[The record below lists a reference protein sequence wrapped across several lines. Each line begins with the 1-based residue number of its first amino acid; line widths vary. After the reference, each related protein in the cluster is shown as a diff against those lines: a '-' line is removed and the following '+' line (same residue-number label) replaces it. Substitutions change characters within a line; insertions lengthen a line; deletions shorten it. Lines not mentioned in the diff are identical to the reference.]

1 MWYINLFI
9 LINVTSLKNSRL
21 QSTDFNNLPFGM
33 VFSDHMLICNFKNNS
48 WGPIQIKEYGDISI
62 SPAAQ
67 VFHYGQSVFE
77 GMKAFK
83 DSTNNILFFR
93 RDENFKRIN
102 QSAKRMAIPE
112 ISSEIFYDGLN
123 TLLKL
128 DSEWCKS
135 DPGFSIYIRPFIFAS
150 EPCIKASS
158 SNEYTFMIILSPT
171 KTYYSD
177 PIHLLIEQ
185 EYSRSASGGVGFA
198 KAAGNYG
205 ASFFPTNLAKKKGF
219 TQVIWTDSKNHTNI
233 EESGTMNI
241 WFVIDNILVT
251 PKLSDT
257 ILGGITRDS
266 IIKIAIDLGLTVE
279 ERDISVDEILDS
291 SNIGTLSEAFGT
303 GTAVSVLPISSIT
316 FKKDKIEFNNLE
328 SIALKLKERL
338 LSIQKGVD
346 LNNYGWIDKLNIN

>member
-1 MWYINLFI
+1 MIS
-9 LINVTSLKNSRL
+9 VTPSKNSRL
-21 QSTDFNNLPFGM
+21 NTTDFNNLPFGM
-33 VFSDHMLICNFKNNS
+33 VFSDHMLVCKFKNNS
-48 WGPIQIKEYGDISI
+48 WGPVQIMEYGDISI

-83 DSTNNILFFR
+83 NSSNDILFFR
-93 RDENFKRIN
+93 RDENLKRLN

-112 ISSEIFYDGLN
+112 ITSEIFYDGLN

-177 PIHLLIEQ
+177 PIHLIIEQ

-219 TQVIWTDSKNHTNI
+219 TQVIWTDSKNHNLI

-241 WFVIDNILVT
+241 WFVIDNVLVT

-266 IIKIAIDLGLTVE
+266 VILISKDLGLTVQ
-279 ERDISVDEILDS
+279 ERDITVDEILEAS
-291 SNIGTLSEAFGT
+291 KKGILSEAFGT

-316 FKKDKIEFNNLE
+316 FKEDKVTFSNLE
-328 SIALKLKERL
+328 TITLKLKDRL
-338 LSIQKGVD
+338 LSIQKGIALD
-346 LNNYGWIDKLNIN
+346 SFGWTDKLTIN

>member
-1 MWYINLFI
+1 
-9 LINVTSLKNSRL
+9 LISVTPSKNSRL
-21 QSTDFNNLPFGM
+21 KTTDFNNLPFGM
-33 VFSDHMLICNFKNNS
+33 VFSDHMLVCNFKNNS
-48 WGPIQIKEYGDISI
+48 WGPVQIMEYGDFSI

-83 DSTNNILFFR
+83 NSSNDILFFR
-93 RDENFKRIN
+93 RDENLKRLN

-112 ISSEIFYDGLN
+112 ITSEIFYDGLN

-171 KTYYSD
+171 KTYYND
-177 PIHLLIEQ
+177 PIHLIIEQ

-219 TQVIWTDSKNHTNI
+219 TQVIWTDSKNHNLI

-241 WFVIDNILVT
+241 WFVIDNVLVT

-266 IIKIAIDLGLTVE
+266 VILISKDLGLTVQ
-279 ERDISVDEILDS
+279 ERDITVDEILEAS
-291 SNIGTLSEAFGT
+291 KKGILNEAFGT

-316 FKKDKIEFNNLE
+316 FKEDKVTFSNLE
-328 SIALKLKERL
+328 TITLKLKDRL
-338 LSIQKGVD
+338 LSIQKGIALD
-346 LNNYGWIDKLNIN
+346 SFGWTDKLTIN

>member
-1 MWYINLFI
+1 
-9 LINVTSLKNSRL
+9 
-21 QSTDFNNLPFGM
+21 
-33 VFSDHMLICNFKNNS
+33 
-48 WGPIQIKEYGDISI
+48 
-62 SPAAQ
+62 
-67 VFHYGQSVFE
+67 
-77 GMKAFK
+77 
-83 DSTNNILFFR
+83 
-93 RDENFKRIN
+93 
-102 QSAKRMAIPE
+102 MAIPE
-112 ISSEIFYDGLN
+112 ITSEIFYDGLN

-177 PIHLLIEQ
+177 PIHLIIEQ

-219 TQVIWTDSKNHTNI
+219 TQVIWTDSKNHNLI

-266 IIKIAIDLGLTVE
+266 IILISKDLGFTVQ
-279 ERDISVDEILDS
+279 ERDVTVDEILEAS
-291 SNIGTLSEAFGT
+291 KKGILSEAFGT

-316 FKKDKIEFNNLE
+316 LKEDKITFSNLE
-328 SIALKLKERL
+328 TITLKLKDRL
-338 LSIQKGVD
+338 LSIQKGIALD
-346 LNNYGWIDKLNIN
+346 SFGWTDKLTIN

>member
-1 MWYINLFI
+1 MIS
-9 LINVTSLKNSRL
+9 VTPSKNSRL
-21 QSTDFNNLPFGM
+21 NTTDFNNLPFGM
-33 VFSDHMLICNFKNNS
+33 VFSDHMLVCKFKNNS
-48 WGPIQIKEYGDISI
+48 WGPVQIMEYGDISI

-83 DSTNNILFFR
+83 NSSNDILFFR
-93 RDENFKRIN
+93 RDENLKRLN

-112 ISSEIFYDGLN
+112 ITSEIFYDGLN

-177 PIHLLIEQ
+177 PIHLIIEQ

-219 TQVIWTDSKNHTNI
+219 TQVIWTDSKNHNLI

-266 IIKIAIDLGLTVE
+266 IILISKDLGLTVQ
-279 ERDISVDEILDS
+279 ERDITVDEILEAS
-291 SNIGTLSEAFGT
+291 KKGILSEAFGT

-316 FKKDKIEFNNLE
+316 FKEDKVTFSNLE
-328 SIALKLKERL
+328 TITLKLKDRL
-338 LSIQKGVD
+338 LSIQKGIALD
-346 LNNYGWIDKLNIN
+346 SFGWTDKLTIN

>member
-1 MWYINLFI
+1 MIS
-9 LINVTSLKNSRL
+9 VTPSKNSRL
-21 QSTDFNNLPFGM
+21 NTTDFNNLPFGM
-33 VFSDHMLICNFKNNS
+33 VFSDHMLVCKFKNNS
-48 WGPIQIKEYGDISI
+48 WGPVQIMEYGDISI

-83 DSTNNILFFR
+83 NSSNDILFFR
-93 RDENFKRIN
+93 RDENLKRLN

-112 ISSEIFYDGLN
+112 ITSEIFYDGLN

-177 PIHLLIEQ
+177 PIHLIIEQ

-219 TQVIWTDSKNHTNI
+219 TQVIWTDSKNHNLI

-266 IIKIAIDLGLTVE
+266 IILISKDLGFTVQ
-279 ERDISVDEILDS
+279 ERDVTVDEILEAS
-291 SNIGTLSEAFGT
+291 KKGILSEAFGT

-316 FKKDKIEFNNLE
+316 FKEDKVTFSNLE
-328 SIALKLKERL
+328 TITLKLKDRL
-338 LSIQKGVD
+338 LSIQKGIALD
-346 LNNYGWIDKLNIN
+346 SFGWTDKLTIN

>member
-1 MWYINLFI
+1 M
-9 LINVTSLKNSRL
+9 
-21 QSTDFNNLPFGM
+21 
-33 VFSDHMLICNFKNNS
+33 
-48 WGPIQIKEYGDISI
+48 EYGDISI

-83 DSTNNILFFR
+83 NSSNDILFFR
-93 RDENFKRIN
+93 RDENLKRLN

-112 ISSEIFYDGLN
+112 ITSEIFYDGLN

-177 PIHLLIEQ
+177 PIHLIIEQ

-219 TQVIWTDSKNHTNI
+219 TQVIWTDSKNHNLI

-266 IIKIAIDLGLTVE
+266 IILISKDLGLTVQ
-279 ERDISVDEILDS
+279 ERDITVDEVLEASKKGI
-291 SNIGTLSEAFGT
+291 LSEAFGT

-316 FKKDKIEFNNLE
+316 FKEDKVTFSNLE
-328 SIALKLKERL
+328 TITLKLKDRL
-338 LSIQKGVD
+338 LSIQKGVALD
-346 LNNYGWIDKLNIN
+346 SFGWTDKLTIN

>member
-1 MWYINLFI
+1 MIS
-9 LINVTSLKNSRL
+9 VTPSTNSRL
-21 QSTDFNNLPFGM
+21 NTTDFNNLPFGM
-33 VFSDHMLICNFKNNS
+33 VFSDHMLVCNFKNNS
-48 WGPIQIKEYGDISI
+48 WGPVQIMEYGGFSI

-83 DSTNNILFFR
+83 NSSNDILFFR
-93 RDENFKRIN
+93 RDENLKRLN

-112 ISSEIFYDGLN
+112 ITSEIFYDGLN

-128 DSEWCKS
+128 DSEWCMS

-150 EPCIKASS
+150 ESCIKASS

-177 PIHLLIEQ
+177 PIHLIIEQ

-219 TQVIWTDSKNHTNI
+219 TQVIWTDSKNHNLI

-241 WFVIDNILVT
+241 WFVIDNVLVT

-266 IIKIAIDLGLTVE
+266 VILISKDLGLTVQ
-279 ERDISVDEILDS
+279 ERDITVDEILEAS
-291 SNIGTLSEAFGT
+291 KKGILSEAFGT

-316 FKKDKIEFNNLE
+316 FKEDKVTFSNLE
-328 SIALKLKERL
+328 TITLKLKDRL
-338 LSIQKGVD
+338 LSIQKGIALD
-346 LNNYGWIDKLNIN
+346 SFGWTDKLTIN

>member
-1 MWYINLFI
+1 
-9 LINVTSLKNSRL
+9 
-21 QSTDFNNLPFGM
+21 M
-33 VFSDHMLICNFKNNS
+33 VFSDHMLVCKFKNNS
-48 WGPIQIKEYGDISI
+48 WGPVQIMEYGDISI

-83 DSTNNILFFR
+83 NSSNDILFFR
-93 RDENFKRIN
+93 RGENLKRLN

-112 ISSEIFYDGLN
+112 ITSEIFYDGLN

-171 KTYYSD
+171 KTYYND
-177 PIHLLIEQ
+177 PIHLIIEQ

-219 TQVIWTDSKNHTNI
+219 TQVIWTDSKNHNLI

-241 WFVIDNILVT
+241 WFVIDNVLVT

-266 IIKIAIDLGLTVE
+266 VILISKDLGLTVQ
-279 ERDISVDEILDS
+279 ERDITVDEILEAS
-291 SNIGTLSEAFGT
+291 KKGILSEAFGT

-316 FKKDKIEFNNLE
+316 FKEDKVTFSNLE
-328 SIALKLKERL
+328 TITLKLKDRL
-338 LSIQKGVD
+338 LSIQKGIALD
-346 LNNYGWIDKLNIN
+346 SFGWTDKLTIN

>member
-1 MWYINLFI
+1 MIS
-9 LINVTSLKNSRL
+9 VTPSKNSRL
-21 QSTDFNNLPFGM
+21 NTTDFNNLPFGM
-33 VFSDHMLICNFKNNS
+33 VFSDHMLVCKFKNNS
-48 WGPIQIKEYGDISI
+48 WGPVQIMEYGDISI

-83 DSTNNILFFR
+83 NSSNDILFFR
-93 RDENFKRIN
+93 RDENLKRLN

-112 ISSEIFYDGLN
+112 ITSEIFYDGLN

-177 PIHLLIEQ
+177 PIHLIIEQ

-219 TQVIWTDSKNHTNI
+219 TQVIWTDSKNHNLI

-266 IIKIAIDLGLTVE
+266 IILISKDLGLTVQ
-279 ERDISVDEILDS
+279 ERDVTVDEILEAS
-291 SNIGTLSEAFGT
+291 KKGILSEAFGT

-316 FKKDKIEFNNLE
+316 FKEDKVTFSNLE
-328 SIALKLKERL
+328 TITLKLKDRL
-338 LSIQKGVD
+338 LSIQKGIALD
-346 LNNYGWIDKLNIN
+346 SFGWTDKLTIN

>member
-1 MWYINLFI
+1 M
-9 LINVTSLKNSRL
+9 
-21 QSTDFNNLPFGM
+21 
-33 VFSDHMLICNFKNNS
+33 
-48 WGPIQIKEYGDISI
+48 EYGDFSI

-83 DSTNNILFFR
+83 NSSNDILFFR
-93 RDENFKRIN
+93 RDENLKRLN

-112 ISSEIFYDGLN
+112 ITSEIFYDGLN

-171 KTYYSD
+171 KTYYND
-177 PIHLLIEQ
+177 PIHLIIEQ

-219 TQVIWTDSKNHTNI
+219 TQVIWTDSKNHNLI

-241 WFVIDNILVT
+241 WFVIDNVLVT

-266 IIKIAIDLGLTVE
+266 VILISKDLGLTVQ
-279 ERDISVDEILDS
+279 ERDITVDEILEAS
-291 SNIGTLSEAFGT
+291 KKGILNEAFGT

-316 FKKDKIEFNNLE
+316 FKEDKVTFSNLE
-328 SIALKLKERL
+328 TITLKLKDRL
-338 LSIQKGVD
+338 LSIQKGIALD
-346 LNNYGWIDKLNIN
+346 SFGWTDKLTIN

>member
-1 MWYINLFI
+1 MIS
-9 LINVTSLKNSRL
+9 VTPSKNSRL
-21 QSTDFNNLPFGM
+21 NTTDFNNLPFGM
-33 VFSDHMLICNFKNNS
+33 VFSDHMLVCKFKNNS
-48 WGPIQIKEYGDISI
+48 WGPVQIMEYGDFSI

-83 DSTNNILFFR
+83 NSSNDILFFR
-93 RDENFKRIN
+93 RDENLKRLN

-112 ISSEIFYDGLN
+112 ITSEIFYDGLN

-171 KTYYSD
+171 KTYYTD
-177 PIHLLIEQ
+177 PIHLIIEQ
-185 EYSRSASGGVGFA
+185 EYSRSARGGVGFA

-219 TQVIWTDSKNHTNI
+219 TQVIWTDSKNHNLI

-241 WFVIDNILVT
+241 WFVIDNVLVT

-266 IIKIAIDLGLTVE
+266 VILISKDLGLTVQ
-279 ERDISVDEILDS
+279 ERDITVDEILEAS
-291 SNIGTLSEAFGT
+291 KKGILSEAFGT

-316 FKKDKIEFNNLE
+316 FKEDKVTFSNLE
-328 SIALKLKERL
+328 TITLKLKDRL
-338 LSIQKGVD
+338 LSIQKGIAFD
-346 LNNYGWIDKLNIN
+346 SFGWTDKLTIN